1 MSLFF
6 KKLPVPC
13 HTSTKNMATIGTAE
27 IVPILTPN
35 LSISIIF
42 HLMCTD
48 LMTKMTYV
56 YILKKLC
63 LFSFIINSIIN
74 SNIYLQLQVTEVQ
87 RIQINQYGCE

>member
-1 MSLFF
+1 MCVFF
-6 KKLPVPC
+6 FYLPVPC
-13 HTSTKNMATIGTAE
+13 HTSTKNMATVGTAE
-27 IVPILTPN
+27 IVPILIPN
-35 LSISIIF
+35 LSVLIF

-56 YILKKLC
+56 YILRKLC

-87 RIQINQYGCE
+87 MIQINQYGCK

>member
-1 MSLFF
+1 MSFFF

-13 HTSTKNMATIGTAE
+13 HTSTKNMATIGTAK
-27 IVPILTPN
+27 IVPILIPN

-87 RIQINQYGCE
+87 RIQINQYGCK

>member
-1 MSLFF
+1 
-6 KKLPVPC
+6 
-13 HTSTKNMATIGTAE
+13 MATVGTAE
-27 IVPILTPN
+27 IVPILIPN
-35 LSISIIF
+35 LSVLIF

-56 YILKKLC
+56 YILRKLC

-87 RIQINQYGCE
+87 MIQINQYGCK